1 MLTLWALGRIQ
12 KGWITT
18 ARRGQSRD
26 TLCNAPGRIAKF
38 RIGHLRNVKGI
49 ALDSA
54 VFAKTPPELGGTL
67 ASLIPP
73 RTKVLVAGYLNGSS
87 DGGTVID
94 ARLIIV
100 GELSEAGYS
109 GSPCSRIFS

>member
-1 MLTLWALGRIQ
+1 M
-12 KGWITT
+12 
-18 ARRGQSRD
+18 
-26 TLCNAPGRIAKF
+26 CNAPGRISRF
-38 RIGHLRNVKGI
+38 RIGSLGNVKGI
-49 ALDSA
+49 ELDSG

-73 RTKVLVAGYLNGSS
+73 RTKVLVAGYLNRSI
-87 DGGTVID
+87 DGATVID